1 MSPTFL
7 FENCSKTDVHFN
19 HDHEFPEIAHLEKWN
34 DLAKKFFRQHQED
47 LRPSFYRVWAGTD
60 GRFQRE
66 IKKLEQ
72 NFNRKCS
79 NKNSLPR
86 RIKNEKEIIDSDEK
100 ISKEKNSNEKNG
112 VRERRSRGQ
121 LRVAHN
127 PGHRM
132 RHIVRNIE
140 KWTEEYL
147 TGCSNQKKV
156 INRWQKFVKR
166 WEEEI
171 ALNPIFQK
179 EFEDEENYLRS
190 NAGPGGPCGRIYR
203 EFGLHGDF
211 MELRD
216 ASLDENL
223 GYRDLGRTNFGDNHI
238 MSMVPFEG

>member
-1 MSPTFL
+1 
-7 FENCSKTDVHFN
+7 
-19 HDHEFPEIAHLEKWN
+19 
-34 DLAKKFFRQHQED
+34 
-47 LRPSFYRVWAGTD
+47 
-60 GRFQRE
+60 
-66 IKKLEQ
+66 
-72 NFNRKCS
+72 
-79 NKNSLPR
+79 
-86 RIKNEKEIIDSDEK
+86 
-100 ISKEKNSNEKNG
+100 
-112 VRERRSRGQ
+112 
-121 LRVAHN
+121 
-127 PGHRM
+127 M

-179 EFEDEENYLRS
+179 EFEDEEKYLRS